1 MKNMILKDKKFLVD
15 FNFKFYMKFLS
26 ILVFL
31 QIAFI
36 ALSYANT
43 IEESAKEMA
52 YLLTENL
59 EEAPLE
65 VEVGSLLIEELRS
78 PVSLQTNT

>member
-1 MKNMILKDKKFLVD
+1 MKS
-15 FNFKFYMKFLS
+15 LS

-36 ALSYANT
+36 ALSNANT
-43 IEESAKEMA
+43 LEESAKEMA

-65 VEVGSLLIEELRS
+65 VEVEAFL
-78 PVSLQTNT
+78 